1 MSKIKLKISEK
12 QLNSLV
18 YCFGFMEATPTKDR
32 AVKVARSVLDKVVL
46 KFAKKQLEVQQVSNL
61 FNKNKKH
68 TFSLE
73 IFEAHYLEQFTL
85 IVEHNPLSDYDR
97 NAIKQ
102 IQSTLNQQLA

>member
-1 MSKIKLKISEK
+1 MKIKLKISEK
-12 QLNSLV
+12 QLNALV
-18 YCFGFMEATPTKDR
+18 YCFGFLDRKPTKVR
-32 AVKVARSVLDKVVL
+32 SEKVARSVLDKVVL
-46 KFAKKQLEVQQVSNL
+46 KFAKKQLEVQQTSNL
-61 FNKNKKH
+61 FTKNKKH

-85 IVEHNPLSDYDR
+85 IVENFALNDYDR